1 MAINAKRDIN
11 QRGSDVDAANDIEL
25 TAGRNINI
33 DAARESVLTEQIR
46 EKESNGLGVSINQ
59 TMPIPRTLSAAQA
72 KARTMSARAQARSKQ

>member
-11 QRGSDVDAANDIEL
+11 QRGSDVGAANDIEL

-46 EKESNGLGVSINQ
+46 EKD
-59 TMPIPRTLSAAQA
+59 
-72 KARTMSARAQARSKQ
+72 SKKKGDRFIYRFD